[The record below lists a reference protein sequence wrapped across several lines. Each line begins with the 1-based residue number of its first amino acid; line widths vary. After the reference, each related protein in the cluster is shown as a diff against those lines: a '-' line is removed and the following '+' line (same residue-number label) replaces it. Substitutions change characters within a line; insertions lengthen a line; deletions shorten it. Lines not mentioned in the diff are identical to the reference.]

1 MTTGGYGSMR
11 ATDADRNN
19 VHAVLQAAYAD
30 GRLTW
35 DEFDARSTALLVAKT
50 YNELAVLTTD
60 LRGPVSY
67 GGPIAPYQ
75 SPVVPAQRSNTL
87 ATVSLAFGVG
97 QVVFLFFSFF
107 GAIVA
112 IACGHAAKSQIKRTG
127 EAGAGMATAGLVL
140 GYLGVI
146 IPLLLLVLAIA
157 SSQH

>member
-1 MTTGGYGSMR
+1 MTTGSYGSMR

-35 DEFDARSTALLVAKT
+35 EEFDARSTALLAAKT

-60 LRGPVSY
+60 LRGPVPY

-75 SPVVPAQRSNTL
+75 SPVVPAQRCNTL
-87 ATVSLAFGVG
+87 ASLSLAFGVG
-97 QVVFLFFSFF
+97 Q
-107 GAIVA
+107 IVLWFAGPIAA
-112 IACGHAAKSQIKRTG
+112 IACGHAAKRQIKRTG

-146 IPLLLLVLAIA
+146 IPLLLLVLAIL
-157 SSQH
+157 SSHH